1 VVFKNCETRDVV
13 LDMYKNESTA
23 VKCIK
28 AIVPQKEKK
37 QVKLLFGRQ
46 LDVKPILEPDEIIWE
61 NLAYTGDEQKARKYA
76 IQVFSCF
83 FLVFNTLFTM
93 YLSGFKVFMNR
104 EIPAAVGCPDSELLK
119 EEVFKDFMK
128 DEDGDD

>member
-1 VVFKNCETRDVV
+1 
-13 LDMYKNESTA
+13 MYKKESTA

-46 LDVKPILEPDEIIWE
+46 LDVKAILEPDEIIWE

-76 IQVFSCF
+76 I
-83 FLVFNTLFTM
+83 
-93 YLSGFKVFMNR
+93 
-104 EIPAAVGCPDSELLK
+104 
-119 EEVFKDFMK
+119 
-128 DEDGDD
+128 